1 MLRLN
6 SELPKSTTRLSAAE
20 YLRLCASHAPSKP
33 SRRNKYGNRPT
44 RDGFDS
50 VHERAVYQQLSLQRD
65 AMDPADRVI
74 GIERQVRFELIPK
87 QATERAVFYV
97 ADFVVTFADQRQ
109 VVIDAKSSITRK
121 NRAYVLKRKLML
133 LVHGVTIDER

>member
-20 YLRLCASHAPSKP
+20 YLRLCASRAPSKP

-87 QATERAVFYV
+87 QTTERAVFYV
-97 ADFVVTFADQRQ
+97 ADFVVTFADGRQ